1 MQIFLSR
8 IMKLYSKKSI
18 VSHPP
23 LTFNSIPVTQI
34 NSPKNLGMQ
43 LDKKLSFKEH
53 LAKLS
58 LT

>member
-1 MQIFLSR
+1 
-8 IMKLYSKKSI
+8 MKLYSKKSI

-34 NSPKNLGMQ
+34 NSQKNLGMQ